1 MKISKL
7 TIMRILT
14 SIIMGTVSTL
24 YLMNTKS
31 IPFWNALFTS
41 FFYEAIVLLLG
52 ALMAPMVYLI
62 KYVIKMFGY
71 ENNYYDKSV
80 YSNINIHDGIHL
92 LLIII
97 SIIRLIINY
106 KFNMQLTSL
115 LVQTLIFYV
124 YQFVTHLILEY
135 APNKLPHFMRNQ
147 HGLEALYAS
156 MTFHSFML
164 HFSAFD
170 TALYSHGILF
180 PKHLIF
186 PEIFDYIVDIVCS
199 LVGPYCVKDKYITAN
214 VNKNGYILSLPIT
227 MMVIGV
233 MLQMY
238 LKPILYFN
246 IPTIIIFG
254 AIFLAQN
261 NMYHY
266 RLCDN
271 DGKTKYKIN
280 VLSSKE
286 INHGEPSQVPK
297 EKE

>member
-1 MKISKL
+1 
-7 TIMRILT
+7 
-14 SIIMGTVSTL
+14 
-24 YLMNTKS
+24 
-31 IPFWNALFTS
+31 
-41 FFYEAIVLLLG
+41 
-52 ALMAPMVYLI
+52 
-62 KYVIKMFGY
+62 
-71 ENNYYDKSV
+71 
-80 YSNINIHDGIHL
+80 
-92 LLIII
+92 
-97 SIIRLIINY
+97 
-106 KFNMQLTSL
+106 
-115 LVQTLIFYV
+115 
-124 YQFVTHLILEY
+124 
-135 APNKLPHFMRNQ
+135 
-147 HGLEALYAS
+147 
-156 MTFHSFML
+156 
-164 HFSAFD
+164 
-170 TALYSHGILF
+170 
-180 PKHLIF
+180 
-186 PEIFDYIVDIVCS
+186 
-199 LVGPYCVKDKYITAN
+199 
-214 VNKNGYILSLPIT
+214 